1 MKNSHKNTRLAVTS
15 ALLAAIIFV
24 CTRFTAIPIFG
35 GQGYVHIGD
44 AFVFLS
50 AAMLP
55 TPYAMASSA
64 IGAGL
69 ADLTAG
75 YTMYVFPTAIIKSL
89 MALMFLG
96 SCKSEKL
103 FTVKNV
109 ISLILGIIVLVGGY
123 YITEVI
129 LSGSFISPLLG
140 MIWNAAQGIFSAA
153 AFIFLALAFDRA
165 KLRDRLSL

>member
-1 MKNSHKNTRLAVTS
+1 MKNKKTRLVVLS
-15 ALLAAIIFV
+15 SLLAAIIFV

-50 AAMLP
+50 AALLP

-75 YTMYVFPTAIIKSL
+75 YTIYVLPTAIIKAL
-89 MALMFLG
+89 MALMFWG
-96 SCKSEKL
+96 IAKSEKL
-103 FTVKNV
+103 LSIRSI
-109 ISLILGIIVLVGGY
+109 ISLILGILVLVGGY
-123 YITEVI
+123 YIAEVI
-129 LSGSFISPLLG
+129 LYGSFVSPLLG
-140 MIWNAAQGIFSAA
+140 MVWNTAQGVFSAA

-165 KLRDRLSL
+165 KLRERFSL